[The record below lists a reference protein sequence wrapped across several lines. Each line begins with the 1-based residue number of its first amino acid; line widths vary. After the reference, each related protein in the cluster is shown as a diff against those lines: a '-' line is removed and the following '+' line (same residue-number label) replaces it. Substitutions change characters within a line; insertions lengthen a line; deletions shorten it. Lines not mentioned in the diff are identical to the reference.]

1 MTDFDA
7 IAQGMTQA
15 VPFAGHLGLEITSV
29 AEGEAVVRLPERAE
43 LTNHVG
49 SQHAGAL
56 FTVAETAS
64 GAAFVGAFAERLG
77 EVTPLARS
85 AEISYEKIAKGTD
98 RGERQ
103 AGRAGGRGAG
113 HARRRGQGRVPLRGR
128 ARRRVRHAGGHGDR
142 ALARA
147 AQQAGHGRGM
157 SLVPLERDDTG
168 LVVARFDSP
177 PLNLFNRQLFED
189 LQAAIAAVEADP
201 PRALLFRAEGRAVSG
216 GVDVHEFDGLTPE
229 RASELWDELIGTVE
243 RVEALPLPVVFAAH
257 ALTLTAAFELAL
269 GCDLIL
275 AARSAQFGLVEKVV
289 GLTPS
294 MGGTQRLAE
303 RAGSGRARHFVMSG
317 ELFGAETMEQWG
329 VVNLL
334 FEDEEFDQRA
344 RAYAAELAA
353 GPTKAHAMTKH
364 ILRRYREG
372 GIPAADQAVREDA
385 GDLFA
390 TEDLQGAVKTFLDKG
405 PGHAEFQ
412 GR

>member
-1 MTDFDA
+1 
-7 IAQGMTQA
+7 
-15 VPFAGHLGLEITSV
+15 
-29 AEGEAVVRLPERAE
+29 
-43 LTNHVG
+43 
-49 SQHAGAL
+49 
-56 FTVAETAS
+56 
-64 GAAFVGAFAERLG
+64 
-77 EVTPLARS
+77 
-85 AEISYEKIAKGTD
+85 
-98 RGERQ
+98 
-103 AGRAGGRGAG
+103 
-113 HARRRGQGRVPLRGR
+113 
-128 ARRRVRHAGGHGDR
+128 
-142 ALARA
+142 
-147 AQQAGHGRGM
+147 M
-157 SLVPLERDDTG
+157 SLVRLEREQGG
-168 LVVARFDSP
+168 LAVATFDSP

-189 LQAAIAAVEADP
+189 LQATVAAVEAEP

-216 GVDVHEFDGLTPE
+216 GVDVHEFDGLTPQQGS
-229 RASELWDELIGTVE
+229 ALWDELIGTVE

-303 RAGSGRARHFVMSG
+303 RAGSGRARHFVIDG
-317 ELFGAETMEQWG
+317 GLFDAETMERWG

-334 FEDEEFDQRA
+334 FDDEGFDGRA

-364 ILRRYREG
+364 ILRRFREG

-385 GDLFA
+385 ADLFA
-390 TEDLQGAVKTFLDKG
+390 TEDLQRAVKSFLEHG
-405 PGHAEFQ
+405 PGHASFE

>member
-1 MTDFDA
+1 MT
-7 IAQGMTQA
+7 
-15 VPFAGHLGLEITSV
+15 L
-29 AEGEAVVRLPERAE
+29 VR
-43 LTNHVG
+43 
-49 SQHAGAL
+49 
-56 FTVAETAS
+56 
-64 GAAFVGAFAERLG
+64 
-77 EVTPLARS
+77 
-85 AEISYEKIAKGTD
+85 
-98 RGERQ
+98 
-103 AGRAGGRGAG
+103 
-113 HARRRGQGRVPLRGR
+113 
-128 ARRRVRHAGGHGDR
+128 
-142 ALARA
+142 
-147 AQQAGHGRGM
+147 
-157 SLVPLERDDTG
+157 LERDESG
-168 LVVARFDSP
+168 LAVATFDSP
-177 PLNLFNRQLFED
+177 PLNLFNRRLFED
-189 LQAAIAAVEADP
+189 LQAAVAAVEAEP

-229 RASELWDELIGTVE
+229 TGGRLWDELIGTVE

-303 RAGSGRARHFVMSG
+303 RAGSGRARHFVISG
-317 ELFGAETMEQWG
+317 ELFGAEEMERWG

-334 FEDEEFDQRA
+334 FEDEGFDERA

-353 GPTKAHAMTKH
+353 GPTRAHAMTKH
-364 ILRRYREG
+364 ILRRFCEG

-385 GDLFA
+385 ADLFA
-390 TEDLQGAVKTFLDKG
+390 TEDLQRAVKTFLDKG

>member
-1 MTDFDA
+1 M
-7 IAQGMTQA
+7 
-15 VPFAGHLGLEITSV
+15 SV
-29 AEGEAVVRLPERAE
+29 IR
-43 LTNHVG
+43 
-49 SQHAGAL
+49 
-56 FTVAETAS
+56 
-64 GAAFVGAFAERLG
+64 
-77 EVTPLARS
+77 
-85 AEISYEKIAKGTD
+85 
-98 RGERQ
+98 
-103 AGRAGGRGAG
+103 
-113 HARRRGQGRVPLRGR
+113 
-128 ARRRVRHAGGHGDR
+128 
-142 ALARA
+142 
-147 AQQAGHGRGM
+147 
-157 SLVPLERDDTG
+157 LEREESG
-168 LVVARFDSP
+168 LAVASFDSP
-177 PLNLFNRQLFED
+177 PLNLFNRQMFED
-189 LQAAIAAVEADP
+189 LRAAVDAVEAEP

-229 RASELWDELIGTVE
+229 RAGELWDELIGLVE

-275 AARSAQFGLVEKVV
+275 AARSAKFGLVEKVV

-303 RAGSGRARHFVMSG
+303 RAGSGRARHFVISG
-317 ELFGAETMEQWG
+317 ELFDAETLEGWG

-334 FEDEEFDQRA
+334 FDDDGFDECA
-344 RAYAAELAA
+344 RAYAADLAA

-390 TEDLQGAVKTFLDKG
+390 TEDLQNAVKTFLAQG